1 MKRIYT
7 AAAQPAER
15 SVTIPCMRQAK
26 AEGRKLVQ
34 VTANTPDEL
43 RAAEETGIDMMICDA
58 ANADAV
64 RRHNRT
70 TFCTAAIK
78 MTEVATSDDILR
90 EALRVLNAGVD
101 AVITPRSFHVVE
113 ALAREGVPVMGHLGL
128 VPRKSISIGGLR
140 AVGKTAE
147 EALELYRDYK
157 RLESAGAFAVESE
170 IIAAQ
175 AMAEIAKRT
184 SLICVSLGSGSGGDV
199 HFLFQTDLVGET
211 ESPPRHVQAFGEL
224 AELHRQVY
232 EARKDALTRFR
243 DAARAGTFPRDEVTS
258 FMADME
264 HERLLEEIDRI

>member
-15 SVTIPCMRQAK
+15 TVTIPCMRQAK

-64 RRHNRT
+64 RRHNRS

-113 ALAREGVPVMGHLGL
+113 MLAREGVPVMGHLGL

-140 AVGKTAE
+140 AVGKTAK

-157 RLESAGAFAVESE
+157 RLESAGGPSPWS
-170 IIAAQ
+170 Q
-175 AMAEIAKRT
+175 K
-184 SLICVSLGSGSGGDV
+184 S
-199 HFLFQTDLVGET
+199 
-211 ESPPRHVQAFGEL
+211 SPPRTW
-224 AELHRQVY
+224 R
-232 EARKDALTRFR
+232 RFR
-243 DAARAGTFPRDEVTS
+243 SARR
-258 FMADME
+258 
-264 HERLLEEIDRI
+264 